1 MNPLNYSSY
10 TSLDH
15 LSVEVNSDGY
25 PFPSNQFDT
34 TYEPDLNTLFDVDLL
49 GSDMDIVGVCESAD
63 LFGKRR
69 KILIK
74 INFHI

>member
-1 MNPLNYSSY
+1 M
-10 TSLDH
+10 SLDH